1 MKLICYALSL
11 LLREVRQLFK
21 IAAGGGIPE
30 QLTHRGDNFKA
41 NWFDPAFALP
51 VSPQPHLLT
60 TVWGT
65 LKTRD

>member
-21 IAAGGGIPE
+21 IASGGGIPE
-30 QLTHRGDNFKA
+30 QLTHRADNFKA
-41 NWFDPAFALP
+41 DWFDPAFALP

-60 TVWGT
+60 TVWGK